1 MEATTKKKNFSF
13 WSIMFL
19 WLIFSDGSSTT
30 KSRSDRAREFLVGR
44 WTYYDRTAKPGERKG
59 ILVISPDGTC
69 RVGKHLGKWDYE
81 NGFASITL
89 GKMSNLRYY
98 ELDQK
103 EETLTNHAHDG
114 KTLTKFTV
122 PNPEN

>member
-1 MEATTKKKNFSF
+1 MEATTEKKTSISWWLLFIIILWPHSSSPTKNS
-13 WSIMFL
+13 
-19 WLIFSDGSSTT
+19 SDH
-30 KSRSDRAREFLVGR
+30 AREFLVGR

-69 RVGKHLGKWDYE
+69 RVGKNLGKWDYE

-98 ELDQK
+98 ELDRE

-114 KTLTKFTV
+114 KILSKITGL
-122 PNPEN
+122 